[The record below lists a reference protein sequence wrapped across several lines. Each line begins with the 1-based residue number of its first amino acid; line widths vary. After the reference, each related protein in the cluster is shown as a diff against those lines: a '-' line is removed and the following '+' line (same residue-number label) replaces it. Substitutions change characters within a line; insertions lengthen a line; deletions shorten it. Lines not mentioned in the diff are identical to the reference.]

1 MAEITL
7 REVTR
12 ETIWPIMTLE
22 VAEDQSHL
30 VAPNSMSIAEAYFE
44 PKAWFRAIYAD
55 EEPVGFLMLYDDADT
70 PKYYVWR
77 LMIAAEYQRR
87 GYGRCAMELLLDY
100 VRSRPGAAVV
110 TVGSIP
116 GEGSPQAFY
125 ESLGFVDTG
134 ELSGGENILQ
144 LEL

>member
-1 MAEITL
+1 MAEVTL

-12 ETIWPIMTLE
+12 ETIWPIMLLE

-55 EEPVGFLMLYDDADT
+55 EDPVGFVMLYDDPET

-77 LMIAAEYQRR
+77 LMIAAEHQRK
-87 GYGRCAMELLLDY
+87 GYGKRGMELLLDY
-100 VRSRPGAAVV
+100 VRTRPGATVV

-116 GEGSPQAFY
+116 GDGSPQPFY

-134 ELSGGENILQ
+134 EISGGENTLQ